1 MEITFDRIQQLV
13 GSYINEGEKSVST
26 ENIHSKEGTLFLS
39 FMANPLLAQMQY
51 QILTAV
57 LAGDLFNK
65 TATPKQIQT
74 ALVYAEVLEH
84 VYQHLLNSP
93 REVTTL
99 RRDKALYRRLLF
111 AKGYHFTSTKAT
123 QEVEFALEVMRRKE
137 KESPNYLEVERD
149 QKTLAAEKDIYRS
162 ILIENHVKDD
172 EETTDSVTKTIREMT
187 ATLNNPRLFG
197 LRLRRF
203 LLMINIL
210 AQKLGHTVGGL
221 EKLDRAT
228 TPIIPFIGW
237 IFFIPR
243 LVTNLFLMGKHVV
256 PNSRWMDKE
265 EQSLDWRIRLWAQL
279 QRRWF
284 ELANDLVW
292 FVGGLV
298 ICFALI
304 GKLAPAGVFLGLAL
318 QAYDL
323 VLAVVRAHVEFTK
336 FKKLKEDYRAL
347 LQTKTAGT
355 EEYRQIETY
364 IVQLQAQ
371 IASDKKRIYLSLVN
385 NMVMMIAVILMLP
398 VLLANPWIAVAG
410 GLLAVTNS
418 IFCYVAMHFIE
429 KSKPKNRLST
439 YSNCVTH
446 LFFKPEPTDPSTL
459 PDRSPDKPLD
469 PAACLKA

>member
-1 MEITFDRIQQLV
+1 MEITFDRIQQLI

-26 ENIHSKEGTLFLS
+26 EKIHSAEGALFCF
-39 FMANPLLAQMQY
+39 FMENPLLAQMQY
-51 QILTAV
+51 NILTAA

-65 TATPKQIQT
+65 KATAKQIQT
-74 ALVYAEVLEH
+74 VLVYAEVLEH
-84 VYQHLLNSP
+84 IYQHLLNSP

-99 RRDKALYRRLLF
+99 GRDKALYRRLLF

-123 QEVEFALEVMRRKE
+123 QEVRFALEVMERKE
-137 KESPNYLEVERD
+137 KASPHYLEVERD
-149 QKTLAAEKDIYRS
+149 QKTLAAEKQIYRS
-162 ILIENHVKDD
+162 ILTENKVDDD
-172 EETTDSVTKTIREMT
+172 EDITNSGTKTIREMT
-187 ATLNNPRLFG
+187 TTLNTPRLFL
-197 LRLRRF
+197 LRFRRF
-203 LLMINIL
+203 LMMVKIL
-210 AQKLGHTVGGL
+210 TERLGHTVGGL
-221 EKLDRAT
+221 EKLDRTT
-228 TPIIPFIGW
+228 TPIIPYIGW

-243 LVTNLFLMGKHVV
+243 LVTNLFLMGKHVF

-265 EQSLDWRIRLWAQL
+265 EESLGWRIRFMAQL

-323 VLAVVRAHVEFTK
+323 VLAVVRAQIEFTK
-336 FKKLKEDYRAL
+336 FKKLKKDYHAL
-347 LQTKTAGT
+347 LQTKTAGR

-364 IVQLQAQ
+364 IVHLNAQ
-371 IASDKKRIYLSLVN
+371 IAYDEKKIYLSLVN

-418 IFCYVAMHFIE
+418 IFCYVAMRHIE
-429 KSKPKNRLST
+429 KSKPKNGLSN

-446 LFFKPEPTDPSTL
+446 LFFKPEPTDPPKL
-459 PDRSPDKPLD
+459 PDSSPDNSSE
-469 PAACLKA
+469 PAHV